1 MVGQPSFSLA
11 LCPLAAGF
19 VLVFNSELIAHYCE
33 ACINRNFIRKER
45 NLRLPTS
52 SCSPDPLSF
61 SPSVSGMIF
70 LTLSVYLTA
79 DLSGHDWGA
88 TFSGKP
94 SHPCCQGWLFPL
106 IQSTQASVIF
116 TEHLPMSISFSLCF
130 PYTPPHSTPVG
141 CDFCL
146 GYFLLKYVSCFGVVC
161 TDYCTYM

>member
-11 LCPLAAGF
+11 LCPLQAGF

-33 ACINRNFIRKER
+33 ACVNRNFIRKER

-106 IQSTQASVIF
+106 TRSTQASVIF
-116 TEHLPMSISFSLCF
+116 TEHLANEHKLF
-130 PYTPPHSTPVG
+130 PGFPIHPPHSTPVD
-141 CDFCL
+141 CDF
-146 GYFLLKYVSCFGVVC
+146 
-161 TDYCTYM
+161 